1 MKEQLI
7 TFETAKL
14 AKEMGFQLYT
24 SFYYSEGM
32 EIKGTKMGMHGNP
45 NAYGGI
51 SAPTQSLLQKWLREE
66 HRVNVVCLPNRY
78 DSDVWYYFVGSSAIS
93 HEDTGYTYEEALE
106 EGLVVALKL
115 I

>member
-45 NAYGGI
+45 NAYGEY
-51 SAPTQSLLQKWLREE
+51 QHQLN
-66 HRVNVVCLPNRY
+66 H
-78 DSDVWYYFVGSSAIS
+78 YYKNG
-93 HEDTGYTYEEALE
+93 
-106 EGLVVALKL
+106 
-115 I
+115 